1 MKKIF
6 LLLIISMIA
15 GGIAYSQNIFTL
27 DSAIADYSA
36 NFVKIVP
43 KGENI
48 AIIAFETN
56 KEELL
61 NYFYDS
67 MIENIWK
74 QGGIILYERTKIE
87 ALQKELD
94 FSLAGQVNDETAQR
108 IGYFVGVGT
117 VIYGSLTKI
126 GNDYRMS
133 IRAAAVESGRV
144 LFPKSYD
151 LQLDTR
157 LAGLLGITQTPTSSR
172 PASQTYLQNVE
183 SPKSVK
189 SGKSTGL
196 LLGGIGLL
204 LLGGIGGL
212 VSYSDKPKGPG
223 PDKSGTA
230 IPIISITAG
239 ITGLSLLIGY
249 ASD

>member
-1 MKKIF
+1 MRKIF
-6 LLLIISMIA
+6 LLIILLIVGS
-15 GGIAYSQNIFTL
+15 IAYSQNIFTL
-27 DSAIADYSA
+27 DSAIADYST
-36 NFVKIVP
+36 NLVEIVP

-48 AIIAFETN
+48 AIIAFETS

-67 MIENIWK
+67 MMENIWK

-87 ALQKELD
+87 ALQKELN
-94 FSLAGQVNDETAQR
+94 FSLAGLVSDETAQR
-108 IGYFVGVGT
+108 IGHLVGVGT
-117 VIYGSLTKI
+117 VVYGSLTKI
-126 GNDYRMS
+126 GSDYRMS

-157 LAGLLGITQTPTSSR
+157 LAGLLGISQPLTSSR
-172 PASQTYLQNVE
+172 SASQTYLQNHE

-189 SGKSTGL
+189 PGKSSGL

-204 LLGGIGGL
+204 LLSGIGGL
-212 VSYSDKPKGPG
+212 ASYSDKPKGPG
-223 PDKSGTA
+223 HDKSGTA

-239 ITGLSLLIGY
+239 ITGLGLLIGY